1 MKTYLRILSFA
12 KPYKIL
18 ILISI
23 ITSLIFIVMN
33 SLSIWMIGSLLSTI
47 ISGDPP
53 VNIESINS
61 LNNQLKLWTQTL
73 MGTGT
78 QLEQLKR
85 LCISLV
91 IIFLIKNV
99 SLYISQVILSF
110 VQNKMIGNIRK
121 KLFTHIQNLPF
132 SFFDKNKT
140 GEFTSIIINDANVMR
155 QAFLHTLQSL
165 IVEPLNIIIFFIL
178 LFIISPKLLFI
189 SLIAIPSS
197 VMFIIK
203 LGKSLRRKARRVSLQ
218 TAEIIN
224 ILHEKFSGIRIIKA
238 FAMEKYEIE
247 KFKNQ
252 NDRLVSLNYYQGRL
266 HNLNTPINDL
276 IGVSIGS
283 VLLWYGGNEVLSG
296 SSQLN
301 RDDFLK
307 FILLLFASLQH
318 IRKLG
323 GVNATIQ
330 SAIASGVRVFNIL
343 DATNTIEN
351 IKNPKEI
358 KEFKQ
363 DIHFDNVSFSYETS
377 NKKILKN
384 ISTKISKGDIIA
396 IVGASGS
403 GKSTFIDMIPRFYDV
418 SMGKI
423 SIDGI
428 NIKNIEINSLRRL
441 IGIVTQDTILFNDT
455 ISNNI
460 AYGQKNDDTKIHA
473 AAKAANALG
482 FIEELPDGF
491 NTTIGESG
499 ILLSG
504 GQKQRLAIARAIY
517 KDPEILIFDEATSS
531 LDSESER
538 KVQIAIDNLV
548 KDRTVIVIAHRLST
562 IKNASKIIVLDKGK
576 IIESGTHN
584 SLTEDAGKY
593 KELHDLQIQSREI
606 ADK

>member
-18 ILISI
+18 IFISI
-23 ITSLIFIVMN
+23 VSSLLFIIMN

-47 ISGDPP
+47 ISGEPP
-53 VNIESINS
+53 VDLDSINS
-61 LNNQLKLWTQTL
+61 LNNQLKLWTQSL
-73 MGTGT
+73 MGKGS
-78 QLEQLKR
+78 QIEQLKR

-91 IIFLIKNV
+91 IIFLIKNI
-99 SLYISQVILSF
+99 SLYTSQVILSF
-110 VQNKMIGNIRK
+110 VQNKMIGDIRK
-121 KLFTHIQNLPF
+121 KLFSHIQNLPF

-155 QAFLHTLQSL
+155 QAFLQTLQSL
-165 IVEPLNIIIFFIL
+165 IVEPLNIIIFFVL

-189 SLIAIPSS
+189 SLIAIPTSTI
-197 VMFIIK
+197 FIVK
-203 LGKSLRRKARRVSLQ
+203 LGKSLRRKAKRVSLQ
-218 TAEIIN
+218 TAEIIS

-238 FAMEKYEIE
+238 FAMEKFEIIN
-247 KFKNQ
+247 FKNQ
-252 NDRLVSLNYYQGRL
+252 NSKLVSLNYHQSRL
-266 HNLNTPINDL
+266 SSLNTPINDL
-276 IGVSIGS
+276 IGVFIGTI
-283 VLLWYGGNEVLSG
+283 LLWYGGNEVLSG

-307 FILLLFASLQH
+307 FVLLLFASLQH

-323 GVNATIQ
+323 GVNASIQ
-330 SAIASGVRVFNIL
+330 SAIASGNRVFKIL
-343 DATNTIEN
+343 DSTSTIEN
-351 IKNPKEI
+351 IQNPI
-358 KEFKQ
+358 KITEFKQ
-363 DIHFDNVSFSYETS
+363 EIQFNNVSFSYEGVDR
-377 NKKILKN
+377 KILKTIN
-384 ISTKISKGDIIA
+384 TKICKGEIVA

-418 SMGKI
+418 TNGEI
-423 SIDGI
+423 NIDGV
-428 NIKNIEINSLRRL
+428 NIKNININSLRSL

-460 AYGQKNDDTKIHA
+460 AYGQENDNKKIHD
-473 AAKAANALG
+473 AAKAANALE
-482 FIEELPDGF
+482 FIEELPNSF
-491 NTTIGESG
+491 NTIIGEKG

-517 KDPEILIFDEATSS
+517 KNPEILIFDEATSS

-562 IKNASKIIVLDKGK
+562 IMNATKIIVIDNGE
-576 IIESGTHN
+576 IIETGTHN
-584 SLTEDAGKY
+584 SLIKNNGKY
-593 KELHDLQIQSREI
+593 KELNDLQTQPNN
-606 ADK
+606 KLN